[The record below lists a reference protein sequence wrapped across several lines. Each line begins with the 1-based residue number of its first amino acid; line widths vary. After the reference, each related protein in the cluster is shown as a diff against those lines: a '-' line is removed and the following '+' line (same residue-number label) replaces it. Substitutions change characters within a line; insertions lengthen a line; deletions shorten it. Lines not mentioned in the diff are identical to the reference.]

1 MERIQ
6 GSDDKESFF
15 FSSGI
20 VGYGRNEL
28 GLIEI
33 KKILACPRLH
43 KINKRWTSEGTRD
56 IKKKEAIV
64 IGVQRSM
71 IF

>member
-15 FSSGI
+15 FLL